1 MTKEE
6 ILKITDDLR
15 FDIAHE
21 SDANMA
27 QAMVQKYNELREHYN
42 EFFWREKE
50 EIPPLDI

>member
-6 ILKITDDLR
+6 ILKMTDDLR

-21 SDANMA
+21 SDAN
-27 QAMVQKYNELREHYN
+27 NELREYYN

-50 EIPPLDI
+50 EIPPLNI